1 MFFFSLSLLL
11 ETSGKPKALFF
22 TFWTSLTGG
31 GSQKKSVFFFLTPS
45 PSDPSKPIFL
55 DFHVVAFELPT
66 TKLINWLSVKYL
78 SSQTCNLQNEMQ
90 EPGGGWLQVLY
101 KRHPKM

>member
-1 MFFFSLSLLL
+1 MFFSLSLLL

-22 TFWTSLTGG
+22 YLLDLSDRRGIT
-31 GSQKKSVFFFLTPS
+31 KKSVFFFLTPS

-66 TKLINWLSVKYL
+66 TKLINFLSVKYL